1 MSKKDFLN
9 SLTDLCNNNITFIP
23 NKKTEKVSEN
33 DKPDDKKETV
43 EQPKS
48 KKSKKKNKKSMVDD
62 LHFYDE
68 KLNIVSGEDIEMDED
83 NPDSTVFANGKT
95 IADMIQYN
103 LEHMD
108 EAFSDDIILTER
120 KRYKQ
125 KGKDDFED
133 DFSQVLAL
141 LYDNLKKTEQLDRD
155 LDKLVKPALSSRT
168 RQMSKY
174 VTELISAKISNN
186 SNSLSIIKEISA
198 TRKKIA
204 DLRMAEAKNNKQTD
218 FGENNPDLIAGAFF
232 DRISSMGRNN
242 FMNSVN
248 NAQDVD
254 YQLVEN
260 DNYFDNTDDENLPD
274 FDIDSVLAE
283 RDTGRSEEEELKI
296 KFEKLNPKIVIIRDI
311 EDGTWDFA
319 ALDKNGDTI
328 EGYPLPDKNRVGR
341 ITFSYDGS
349 TATDD
354 QGQTYK
360 VYEYEMDDEGYFDDT
375 QDYDD

>member
-9 SLTDLCNNNITFIP
+9 SLTDLCNNNVTFIP
-23 NKKTEKVSEN
+23 NKKTEKVPEN

-43 EQPKS
+43 EQPKP
-48 KKSKKKNKKSMVDD
+48 KKSKKKNKKSMVDE

-83 NPDSTVFANGKT
+83 NPDSPVFANGKT

-141 LYDNLKKTEQLDRD
+141 LYDNLKKSEQLDRD

-204 DLRMAEAKNNKQTD
+204 DLRMAEAKNNKQAD

-248 NAQDVD
+248 TAQDVD

-375 QDYDD
+375 QEYDD

>member
-1 MSKKDFLN
+1 
-9 SLTDLCNNNITFIP
+9 
-23 NKKTEKVSEN
+23 
-33 DKPDDKKETV
+33 
-43 EQPKS
+43 
-48 KKSKKKNKKSMVDD
+48 
-62 LHFYDE
+62 
-68 KLNIVSGEDIEMDED
+68 
-83 NPDSTVFANGKT
+83 
-95 IADMIQYN
+95 
-103 LEHMD
+103 
-108 EAFSDDIILTER
+108 
-120 KRYKQ
+120 
-125 KGKDDFED
+125 
-133 DFSQVLAL
+133 
-141 LYDNLKKTEQLDRD
+141 
-155 LDKLVKPALSSRT
+155 
-168 RQMSKY
+168 MSKY
-174 VTELISAKISNN
+174 VTDLISAKISNN

-204 DLRMAEAKNNKQTD
+204 DLRMAEAKNNKQAD

-242 FMNSVN
+242 FMNSVS

-260 DNYFDNTDDENLPD
+260 DNYFDNTDDDNLPD

-360 VYEYEMDDEGYFDDT
+360 VYEYEIDDEGYFDNL
-375 QDYDD
+375 QEYDG